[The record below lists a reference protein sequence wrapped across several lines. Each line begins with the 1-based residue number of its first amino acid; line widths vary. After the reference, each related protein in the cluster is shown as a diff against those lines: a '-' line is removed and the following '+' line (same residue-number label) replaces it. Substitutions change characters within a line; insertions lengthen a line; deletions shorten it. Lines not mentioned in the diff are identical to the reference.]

1 MDRILVALAYAVFAG
16 VSLWL
21 IRSDIRAHRLPNA
34 VVLPGAGV
42 VAALLASASAL
53 QGTPANI
60 VRMLVGA
67 GVLGGFYLILWSVGR
82 GAAMGGGDVKLAL
95 LVGAFLAWHGWTP
108 LAIGAAAAFVVGGAV
123 ALALVALGRA
133 DRGTRIAFAPFMLL
147 GACLGPLVG

>member
-1 MDRILVALAYAVFAG
+1 MDRILVALAYVAFAG

-21 IRSDIRAHRLPNA
+21 IRSDIRSHRLPNA

-53 QGTPANI
+53 RGEQGSI
-60 VRMLVGA
+60 VRMAVGA
-67 GVLGGFYLILWSVGR
+67 GVLGGFYLVLWSVGR

-95 LVGAFLAWHGWTP
+95 LVGAFLAWHGWAP
-108 LAIGAAAAFVVGGAV
+108 LAIGGAAAFVIGGAA
-123 ALALVALGRA
+123 ALSLVVLGRA
-133 DRGTRIAFAPFMLL
+133 DRRTRIAFAPFMLL